1 MEVVDKA
8 GNVTMGQ
15 PVDFV
20 YQGPSV
26 TNWQALGPGGVS
38 TANSGEQYTSVAG
51 RINSVLVDPQD
62 PSGDTYLIGSDNGG
76 VWKTTDGGAD
86 WTPATDYVF
95 DKGNPISTPI
105 GALAG
110 AVNTTTGQYVVYA
123 GTGDSTPT
131 PDSNAGSGIL
141 VSTNGGDSFVVAG
154 NSDVVLAGARISKM
168 AVDPNNTNI
177 AYAAVASGGE
187 FGPGVY
193 KTTDGGQTW
202 VNVLTTSSMNLT
214 ALGFPA
220 GTTLASVTD
229 LSLNSHDSSLLTI
242 GMGNIGL
249 VGASATAGVWTSQN
263 SGLSWQPVVG
273 DGNPNVFG
281 GPDGH
286 AGLPGARPII
296 NPKTGVAD
304 PMSGIFLGRVTIGQ
318 AFGTTNDI
326 STIYVLIASPPA
338 ANPLSGDNINFGT
351 SLDGTVDTTPSETST
366 YHNTPTLF
374 GLYKNG
380 GEVNGNS
387 AWTHVMVREQEG
399 PPSPDIPAWHDVDLT
414 GVDGSNSG
422 AIIVDPT
429 DPNVVYVGGS
439 EEYPYDAATDGGNTP
454 NVGLLRID
462 TGDMLDTS
470 TLDPIT
476 DTYLNNGDDIQ
487 KRLAAYDTTGNEDKF
502 EYPTAHDQ
510 GYIGEGV
517 SWIDLSTNA
526 FNNEFSFGGALAP
539 PNITS
544 VAIDSQHR
552 IIFGTEQ
559 GVYRL
564 VYEGAGY
571 DFTSGG
577 TGIIAQGGR
586 PARSYRPPPCPRPR
600 SSSARS
606 TATCRSPT

>member
-1 MEVVDKA
+1 M
-8 GNVTMGQ
+8 
-15 PVDFV
+15 
-20 YQGPSV
+20 
-26 TNWQALGPGGVS
+26 
-38 TANSGEQYTSVAG
+38 
-51 RINSVLVDPQD
+51 
-62 PSGDTYLIGSDNGG
+62 
-76 VWKTTDGGAD
+76 
-86 WTPATDYVF
+86 
-95 DKGNPISTPI
+95 
-105 GALAG
+105 
-110 AVNTTTGQYVVYA
+110 
-123 GTGDSTPT
+123 
-131 PDSNAGSGIL
+131 
-141 VSTNGGDSFVVAG
+141 
-154 NSDVVLAGARISKM
+154 VLAGARISKM

-564 VYEGAGY
+564 VYEARATTSPAAGPASSRRGGDRHAPIDRHRAHDHDPARRDQRQPADRRPDLRGHRPVRPRPLLHHRVQHRRRLDRHRGEFRDHHGADGVRRHPRR
-571 DFTSGG
+571 GQCG
-577 TGIIAQGGR
+577 RRQPHAGR
-586 PARSYRPPPCPRPR
+586 PARHAQHRLRGIRLRRQDGARRLPAGKLRPGRRRRQLPRPPDDQPRVHRQLRLP
-600 SSSARS
+600 ARLHGVPAKGLRHRQR
-606 TATCRSPT
+606 TVL